1 MPAASRRHFVR
12 LREISVARV
21 MPAAGSPALCA
32 AEGNFCYE
40 GDACGRGAGTSC
52 SLGQL
57 LLRGRCLRQVAG
69 TSCGPGQLLLRGR
82 CLRQVGLALCAAQG
96 N

>member
-1 MPAASRRHFVR
+1 M
-12 LREISVARV
+12 EEE

-40 GDACGRGAGTSC
+40 GNACGKSPALCAAEGNYCCEGDACGRVAGTSC

-57 LLRGRCLRQVAG
+57 LLRG
-69 TSCGPGQLLLRGR
+69 
-82 CLRQVGLALCAAQG
+82 
-96 N
+96 